1 MNKSILMK
9 FAIESR
15 NTLMK
20 SIDTTLMAM
29 GFTASTIPASRQSGD
44 KVFVNEKE
52 YSKVQYDDLV
62 ARYKELGY
70 EQLKESMAYTWFNRF
85 VALRFMEVN
94 EYINE
99 KIITS
104 STSKIEPDLVS
115 SFRDASFYDNLS
127 STEKDYLLQLKDAD
141 NVETLYA
148 KIVIYKCNELNK
160 T

>member
-52 YSKVQYDDLV
+52 YSRISK
-62 ARYKELGY
+62 K
-70 EQLKESMAYTWFNRF
+70 WFPFFNLCLFIDTRF
-85 VALRFMEVN
+85 
-94 EYINE
+94 
-99 KIITS
+99 
-104 STSKIEPDLVS
+104 
-115 SFRDASFYDNLS
+115 
-127 STEKDYLLQLKDAD
+127 
-141 NVETLYA
+141 
-148 KIVIYKCNELNK
+148 
-160 T
+160 

>member
-70 EQLKESMAYTWFNRF
+70 EQLKESMA
-85 VALRFMEVN
+85 
-94 EYINE
+94 
-99 KIITS
+99 
-104 STSKIEPDLVS
+104 
-115 SFRDASFYDNLS
+115 
-127 STEKDYLLQLKDAD
+127 
-141 NVETLYA
+141 
-148 KIVIYKCNELNK
+148 
-160 T
+160 